1 MDGQIIATV
10 AVAIPVLGFL
20 WTIHRDVSGLR
31 ERMARMEGLI
41 EGFATQTAS
50 ASGKNRA
57 SDPSYQIR
65 EPQGSG
71 G

>member
-41 EGFATQTAS
+41 EGFATQV
-50 ASGKNRA
+50 ASGKNRG

-65 EPQGSG
+65 EPQRSG

>member
-1 MDGQIIATV
+1 MDGQIITTV

-31 ERMARMEGLI
+31 ERMARVEGLI

-50 ASGKNRA
+50 GRNRVNE
-57 SDPSYQIR
+57 PSYKVR

>member
-10 AVAIPVLGFL
+10 VVAIPVLGFL

-31 ERMARMEGLI
+31 ERMARVEGLI
-41 EGFATQTAS
+41 EGVATRTAPEKHRI
-50 ASGKNRA
+50 GE
-57 SDPSYQIR
+57 PTYQIQ
-65 EPQGSG
+65 PSQGSG

>member
-31 ERMARMEGLI
+31 ERMARVEGLI
-41 EGFATQTAS
+41 DGVARQP
-50 ASGKNRA
+50 A
-57 SDPSYQIR
+57 SDKKSPYQIS

>member
-31 ERMARMEGLI
+31 ERMARVEGLI
-41 EGFATQTAS
+41 EGFAAQS
-50 ASGKNRA
+50 AAGRNRA
-57 SDPSYQIR
+57 SESSYKIR
-65 EPQGSG
+65 EPQGSTG
-71 G
+71 

>member
-31 ERMARMEGLI
+31 ECMARVKGLI

-50 ASGKNRA
+50 GNNRVGE
-57 SDPSYQIR
+57 SSYKIR
-65 EPQGSG
+65 EPQGNSS
-71 G
+71 

>member
-50 ASGKNRA
+50 GKNRA
-57 SDPSYQIR
+57 SDSSYQIR
-65 EPQGSG
+65 QPQGSG

>member
-31 ERMARMEGLI
+31 ERMARVEGLI
-41 EGFATQTAS
+41 EGFTAQ
-50 ASGKNRA
+50 ANPGKRQ
-57 SDPSYQIR
+57 STEPS
-65 EPQGSG
+65 
-71 G
+71 

>member
-31 ERMARMEGLI
+31 ERMARVEGLI
-41 EGFATQTAS
+41 QGVARRPAPD
-50 ASGKNRA
+50 KNRIGE
-57 SDPSYQIR
+57 SPYQIS

>member
-31 ERMARMEGLI
+31 ERMARVEGLI
-41 EGFATQTAS
+41 EGIAGRGVPES
-50 ASGKNRA
+50 SKGVGVR
-57 SDPSYQIR
+57 YQI
-65 EPQGSG
+65 SDS
-71 G
+71 